1 MMKLVP
7 YTRQF
12 AFSNDML
19 KDFWGYT
26 PAPVIKTDIKE
37 TDEAYVVEAELP
49 GVKKENVAL
58 MCKEGVLTIA
68 VKTSEEKTE
77 ENDSYIRKER
87 VTGEAK
93 RSFVLK
99 DIKEEEIS
107 AKMEDG
113 ILYVTLPKKVAED
126 KKIEIE

>member
-1 MMKLVP
+1 MKLVP
-7 YTRQF
+7 YSRQF
-12 AFSNDML
+12 AFSNDL
-19 KDFWGYT
+19 LRDFWGYT
-26 PAPVIKTDIKE
+26 PLPNIKADIRE

-58 MCKEGVLTIA
+58 MCKESVLTIA

-77 ENDSYIRKER
+77 EKDNYIRKER
-87 VTGEAK
+87 ATGESK

-99 DIKEEEIS
+99 DINEEDIS

-113 ILYVTLPKKVAED
+113 ILSVTLPKRVTED
-126 KKIEIE
+126 KTIEIE